1 LQVFCC
7 NIFRQLSFAVV
18 GNRKVW
24 RKAKEQQVIA
34 NLFINNDL
42 LVYQQLKP
50 KIVYGIKVNT
60 FFVILPLC

>member
-1 LQVFCC
+1 M
-7 NIFRQLSFAVV
+7 V